1 MGDKKAA
8 AAGSRFFWH
17 CALCAGSTFALFA
30 TAGLV
35 AMMVAVPIGVAI
47 GALALGVCGAYS
59 WYLVHHFR
67 VACPQCGDPE
77 ARLARDTLNRQ
88 LLICP
93 VCGYRAATGKKAIAD
108 SPFGH

>member
-1 MGDKKAA
+1 MAA

-17 CALCAGSTFALFA
+17 CALCAGSTFVLFA
-30 TAGLV
+30 AAGV
-35 AMMVAVPIGVAI
+35 AAMMVAIPVGVAI

-59 WYLVHHFR
+59 WYLANHFR
-67 VACPQCGDPE
+67 VVCPQCGDGE